1 MSLISSFHLTHPMP
15 LQLKQP
21 KPLTKNKLALL
32 LGGGGGGGGGV
43 VVPVCIEMTI
53 NVLKTFFV
61 GTYLFWRLLNV
72 SIWN

>member
-1 MSLISSFHLTHPMP
+1 MP

-43 VVPVCIEMTI
+43 VVPVYIEMTI

>member
-1 MSLISSFHLTHPMP
+1 MP

-32 LGGGGGGGGGV
+32 LGGGGGGGGGGGV
-43 VVPVCIEMTI
+43 VVPVYIEMTI

>member
-32 LGGGGGGGGGV
+32 LGGGGGGGEGV
-43 VVPVCIEMTI
+43 VVPVYIEMTI